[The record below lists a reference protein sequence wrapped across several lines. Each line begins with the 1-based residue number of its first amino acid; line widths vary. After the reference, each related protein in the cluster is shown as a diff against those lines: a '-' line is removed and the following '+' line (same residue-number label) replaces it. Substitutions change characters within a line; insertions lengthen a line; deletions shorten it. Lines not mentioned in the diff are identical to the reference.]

1 MHDQQKRCPHCV
13 TTGSLTLS
21 IQILQSKVTSGDVF
35 FYSSTVGMGCSCS
48 GTVVLW
54 LIIKFSIYSKSCS
67 FSESKWLE
75 LELELLFEKISFYSF
90 ICISLLTIS
99 LCDDSSYNF
108 MTFGAISLNTNSW
121 LHSSIEVE
129 WAS

>member
-21 IQILQSKVTSGDVF
+21 IQILQSKVTSWDVF
-35 FYSSTVGMGCSCS
+35 FYSSTVGLGCSCA
-48 GTVVLW
+48 GTEVLW

-75 LELELLFEKISFYSF
+75 LELELLSEKISFDSF
-90 ICISLLTIS
+90 ICISLLMIS
-99 LCDDSSYNF
+99 SCDDSSYNSL
-108 MTFGAISLNTNSW
+108 TSWAISSNTNSW
-121 LHSSIEVE
+121 LHSSIEGE